1 MNADLRSLMYTYLFL
16 FAVVLAGEALRR
28 LLKRSPEF
36 TRKCIHIGVGFW
48 GFFAW
53 PIISRWLVL
62 IPPLSFVLINVA
74 SHRWHLIPAMESDDE
89 HNLGTVYYPL
99 SICIL
104 ILLFWNADLKIIA
117 VLASMVMG
125 LGDGFA
131 TIIGRAFGR
140 HPFRE
145 GKGRKTWEGSLG
157 MLLFSFAACLAVLLP
172 LESMPLQ
179 GMLWRSG
186 AVALIAAVVEGATPG
201 GYDNISVPLAAG
213 AFSYLLFI

>member
-1 MNADLRSLMYTYLFL
+1 MNTDLRNLVFTYLFL
-16 FAVVLAGEALRR
+16 FAVVLGGEILRR

-53 PIISRWLVL
+53 PIVSKWLVM
-62 IPPLSFVLINVA
+62 IPPLSFVLINFA
-74 SHRWHLIPAMESDDE
+74 SHHWHLIPAMESDDE
-89 HNLGTVYYPL
+89 KNLGTVYYPL

-131 TIIGRAFGR
+131 TIIGRAAGR
-140 HPFRE
+140 HAF
-145 GKGRKTWEGSLG
+145 GKGKNRKTWEGSLG
-157 MLLFSFAACLAVLLP
+157 MFLFAFIAGLAVLVP
-172 LESMPLQ
+172 LSYIPLQ
-179 GMLWRSG
+179 TVLLQS
-186 AVALIAAVVEGATPG
+186 AVIALLSAVVEGATPG

-213 AFSYLLFI
+213 AFYYLIFI